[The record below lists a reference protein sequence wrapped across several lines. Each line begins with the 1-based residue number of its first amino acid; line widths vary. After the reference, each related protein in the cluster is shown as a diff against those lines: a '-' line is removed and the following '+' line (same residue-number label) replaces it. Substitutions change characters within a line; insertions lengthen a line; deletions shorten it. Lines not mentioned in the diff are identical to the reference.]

1 MKAIGSGDPRD
12 LFAPG
17 LFGLRASVVFAGMQT
32 SPPDDDEIDRLELG
46 PYERLIA
53 RIGDLDDV
61 EPPPGWED
69 RAVARWRAA
78 RRKRRRLVRL
88 GAVVVAAVLIALGRL
103 LA

>member
-1 MKAIGSGDPRD
+1 LKAIGSGDPRD

-32 SPPDDDEIDRLELG
+32 SPPDDEIDRLELG
-46 PYERLIA
+46 PYDGLIA
-53 RIGDLDDV
+53 RIGDLDGID
-61 EPPPGWED
+61 PPPGWED
-69 RAVARWRAA
+69 RAVARWRA

-88 GAVVVAAVLIALGRL
+88 GAVVAAAVLIALAGI